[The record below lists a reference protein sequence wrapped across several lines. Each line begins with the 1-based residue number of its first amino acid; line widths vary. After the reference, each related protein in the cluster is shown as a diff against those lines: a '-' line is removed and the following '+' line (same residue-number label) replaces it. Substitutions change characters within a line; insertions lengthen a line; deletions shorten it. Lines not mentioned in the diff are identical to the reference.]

1 MDTYQFPI
9 QRVLFDKK
17 TLSRELLKSLLEMV
31 YVTSPPFTGYIQFE
45 GDDFSLNF
53 LFFFNGAPYA
63 AGRCNEGKSDSYSI
77 QELCGILTKTSKNT
91 FTVSVCQTDPVLLKS
106 MLLFM
111 QGEPDVKAPTS
122 LLDCEYIVKQIGE
135 TGVNAMVALSRDKY
149 INFFFF
155 REGKGALAYFAD
167 SSFERPK
174 GMSVDEEMLLYAYQ
188 PGSKVQA
195 LVFRDM
201 NTTMAEDSN
210 LLDQSSLINLLT
222 LGYLKN
228 RRKSD
233 TEKSNE
239 SAAIHENRRST
250 DTEMSSI
257 TTKDGIEVLVRA
269 LGQKLK
275 SPGVLLTIE
284 SGTQQGE
291 RFTVTLPC
299 TIGRK
304 GCDLILDDRVIS
316 RRHAELKLVDD
327 KLMIEDLE
335 SKNGTRVN
343 GKKVSSEFLVPNDI
357 ISIGP
362 INLRISST

>member
-1 MDTYQFPI
+1 MNSYQFPT
-9 QRVLFDKK
+9 QKLLFDKK
-17 TLSRELLKSLLEMV
+17 PLSKELLKSLLEMV
-31 YVTSPPFTGYIQFE
+31 YDTSPPFTGFIQFD

-63 AGRCNEGKSDSYSI
+63 AGRCNDGRSVSYSI
-77 QELCGILTKTSKNT
+77 QELCSLLTKTSKNT
-91 FTVSVCQTDPVLLKS
+91 LTVSVCQTDPVLLKS
-106 MLLFM
+106 MLLFT

-122 LLDCEYIVKQIGE
+122 LLDCEYIVEQIGE
-135 TGVNAMVALSRDKY
+135 AGVNAMVALSRDKY

-155 REGKGALAYFAD
+155 REGKAARAYFAD

-201 NTTMAEDSN
+201 STTMAEDSN

-228 RRKSD
+228 RRKND
-233 TEKSNE
+233 AEKSN
-239 SAAIHENRRST
+239 SPALAHENRRST
-250 DTEMSSI
+250 DTAISSI
-257 TTKDGIEVLVRA
+257 ATKDGIDVLVRV
-269 LGQKLK
+269 LGEKQKF
-275 SPGVLLTIE
+275 PNVLLTVE

-291 RFTVTLPC
+291 RFAVTLPC

-304 GCDLILDDRVIS
+304 GCDLILDNRLVS
-316 RRHAELKLVDD
+316 RRHAELKQLDD
-327 KLMIEDLE
+327 KLIIEDLE
-335 SKNGTRVN
+335 SKNGTKVN
-343 GKKVSSEFLVPNDI
+343 GKKIRREFIAPNDI
-357 ISIGP
+357 VSIGP
-362 INLRISST
+362 ISVRISNA

>member
-1 MDTYQFPI
+1 MDIYRFPI
-9 QRVLFDKK
+9 QKVLFDKNP
-17 TLSRELLKSLLEMV
+17 LSKELLQSLLEMV
-31 YVTSPPFTGYIQFE
+31 YVTSPPFTGYIQFD
-45 GDDFSLNF
+45 GDDLSLNF
-53 LFFFNGAPYA
+53 LFFFKGAPYA
-63 AGRCNEGKSDSYSI
+63 AGRFTEGKSASYSI
-77 QELCGILTKTSKNT
+77 QELCGLLSKSAKKQMK
-91 FTVSVCQTDPVLLKS
+91 VSVCQTDPVLLKS

-135 TGVNAMVALSRDKY
+135 AGVNAMVALSRDKY

-155 REGKGALAYFAD
+155 REGKGAQAYFAD
-167 SSFERPK
+167 SSFERPE

-201 NTTMAEDSN
+201 NTTMAEDSH
-210 LLDQSSLINLLT
+210 LLDQTSLINLLT

-233 TEKSNE
+233 AEKANVP
-239 SAAIHENRRST
+239 AVTHENRRST
-250 DTEMSSI
+250 DTEISSI
-257 TTKDGIEVLVRA
+257 TTKNGIEYLVRA
-269 LGQKLK
+269 LGQKQK
-275 SPGVLLTIE
+275 PASILLTVE
-284 SGTQQGE
+284 SGTLQGE

-304 GCDLILDDRVIS
+304 GCDLILDDRLIS
-316 RRHAELKLVDD
+316 RRHAELKLVDG
-327 KLMIEDLE
+327 KLTIEDLA
-335 SKNGTRVN
+335 SKNGTKVN
-343 GKKVSSEFLVPNDI
+343 GKAVLREFVVPNDL

-362 INLRISST
+362 TKIRISSM